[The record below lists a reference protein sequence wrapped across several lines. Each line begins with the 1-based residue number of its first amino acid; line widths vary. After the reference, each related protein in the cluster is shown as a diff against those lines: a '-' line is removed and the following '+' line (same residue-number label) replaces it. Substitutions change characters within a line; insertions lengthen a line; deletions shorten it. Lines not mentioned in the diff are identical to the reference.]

1 MAITIRKGLKA
12 DFDPSKMVRGE
23 FAFCYDAGEVY
34 LCESPGEVIK
44 LGTADTIEAAV
55 TLCEGYASTASTAAT
70 SASGDA
76 DNSEAWAVG
85 QIDGTDVPSTDPRYH
100 NNAKYWAEQAAQS
113 SGLQPATPTRL
124 GVVKPD
130 GTTVTVDDDGTIHAQ
145 DLTARADIATI
156 NGKVGANNG
165 IATLDGGGKV
175 PASQLPSYVDDVI
188 EAYYYEGAFYEEDTH
203 TTEITPE
210 SGKIY
215 VDLSTNKEYRWGGSE
230 YAEISAS
237 LALGETSGTAYE
249 GIKGKANA
257 DNIATIQ
264 GLIPS
269 TATTSN
275 KLATDNDTVKS
286 GMSAEILTRRTVGYT
301 SKNLLHVLPSVVDT
315 TDNGITYTIT
325 RNSEGE
331 VTEIEL
337 NGTATADSTLM
348 LNDGFDVKNQTTG
361 ILLISGFE
369 NASSHTSEYK
379 LFFESVSGT
388 IRRSYIKVY
397 SGVTVTN
404 LLCHPM
410 VRDSKST
417 DIFEPYHNPLM
428 DTIDDITD
436 VIPSNASSSNKLATA
451 SDIPS
456 VEPLTSEHLT
466 ALRTI
471 IQG

>member
-1 MAITIRKGLKA
+1 MAITMRKGLQA
-12 DFDPSKMVRGE
+12 DFDPTKMVRGE
-23 FAFCYDAGEVY
+23 FAFCYDTRNLY
-34 LCESPGEVIK
+34 MCESPGNVLQI
-44 LGTADTIEAAV
+44 GTADTIAAAV
-55 TLCEGYASTASTAAT
+55 ALCEGYASTASTAAT
-70 SASGDA
+70 NASGDA

-100 NNAKYWAEQAAQS
+100 NNAKYWAEQAAQQ
-113 SGLQPATPTRL
+113 SGAVPATPTTL
-124 GVVKPD
+124 GIVKPD
-130 GTTVTVDDDGTIHAQ
+130 NTTVNVDENGTLSAL
-145 DLTARADIATI
+145 DPTARADIATI
-156 NGKVGANNG
+156 NG
-165 IATLDGGGKV
+165 
-175 PASQLPSYVDDVI
+175 
-188 EAYYYEGAFYEEDTH
+188 
-203 TTEITPE
+203 
-210 SGKIY
+210 
-215 VDLSTNKEYRWGGSE
+215 
-230 YAEISAS
+230 
-237 LALGETSGTAYE
+237 
-249 GIKGKANA
+249 
-257 DNIATIQ
+257 
-264 GLIPS
+264 LIPT

-275 KLATDNDTVKS
+275 KLATDDDTVKS

-301 SKNLLHVLPSVVDT
+301 AKNLLHVLSSVVDT

-361 ILLISGFE
+361 TLLISGFD
-369 NASSHTSEYK
+369 NPSSHTNEYK
-379 LFFESVSGT
+379 LFFEKVSGT
-388 IRRSYIKVY
+388 IRRAYIKVY

-428 DTIDDITD
+428 DMIDDITD

-451 SDIPS
+451 SDVPS

-466 ALRTI
+466 ALRAI

>member
-1 MAITIRKGLKA
+1 MAIQVRRGNYADLDTTKLVAGEPFVTLDQLNDGDYYVGMAISPSTTVRLATYSNIQTIKA
-12 DFDPSKMVRGE
+12 E
-23 FAFCYDAGEVY
+23 CEQYAEDAGD
-34 LCESPGEVIK
+34 S
-44 LGTADTIEAAV
+44 ADA
-55 TLCEGYASTASTAAT
+55 ASTSETNAEQ
-70 SASGDA
+70 SAED
-76 DNSEAWAVG
+76 SEAWAVG
-85 QIDGTDVPSTDPRYH
+85 KRDGHDVPSSDPTYN
-100 NNAKYWAEQAAQS
+100 NNAKYWAEQAAQA
-113 SGLQPATPTRL
+113 SGVSPATPSTL
-124 GVVKPD
+124 GIVKPD
-130 GTTVTVDDDGTIHAQ
+130 NT
-145 DLTARADIATI
+145 TI
-156 NGKVGANNG
+156 NVDGNG
-165 IATLDGGGKV
+165 
-175 PASQLPSYVDDVI
+175 VI
-188 EAYYYEGAFYEEDTH
+188 
-203 TTEITPE
+203 
-210 SGKIY
+210 SGY
-215 VDLSTNKEYRWGGSE
+215 
-230 YAEISAS
+230 
-237 LALGETSGTAYE
+237 ALGETTETVYE

-275 KLATDNDTVKS
+275 KLATDDDTVKS

-301 SKNLLHVLPSVVDT
+301 AKNLLHVLPSVVDT

-325 RNSEGE
+325 RNTEGE

-361 ILLISGFE
+361 TLLISGFE
-369 NASSHTSEYK
+369 NASSHTNEYK
-379 LFFESVSGT
+379 LFFERVSGT